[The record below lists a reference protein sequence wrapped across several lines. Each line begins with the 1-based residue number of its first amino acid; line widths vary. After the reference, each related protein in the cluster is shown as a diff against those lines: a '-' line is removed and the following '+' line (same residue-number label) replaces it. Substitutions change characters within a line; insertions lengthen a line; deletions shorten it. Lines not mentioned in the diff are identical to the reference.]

1 MKQSEGVKTEDVY
14 QTLQHPP
21 TVKNTHCTQ
30 GALRSSRSLMALLT
44 FNTLLLI
51 VILILIGTFNVRVTQ
66 VSPEAAQ
73 KQFNNTE
80 VWLRFEGTY
89 YLFQVQEGNCSAA
102 TEFCKRK
109 GYNIRL
115 AVLTRRNKDWLKDQ
129 AKERKMLVA
138 QDDCSRPCAV
148 VSAVNSSMNVSEEE
162 HGWVCESDSRGSCHV
177 GPPGEIGPPGVTGPV
192 GRPGLRGPPGKPGPP
207 GLPGGSMTPAPQ

>member
-21 TVKNTHCTQ
+21 TVKSTQCTQ
-30 GALRSSRSLMALLT
+30 EALRSSRSLMVLLT

-51 VILILIGTFNVRVTQ
+51 IILILIGIFNVRVTQ

-80 VWLRFEGTY
+80 VWLRFEGTF
-89 YLFQVQEGNCSAA
+89 YLFQDEEGNCSAA
-102 TEFCKRK
+102 TEFCKK
-109 GYNIRL
+109 MGYNIRL
-115 AVLTRRNKDWLKDQ
+115 AVLTMRNKDWLMDN
-129 AKERKMLVA
+129 AKERKLLVA

-148 VSAVNSSMNVSEEE
+148 VSAVNSSVDVSGEE
-162 HGWVCESDSRGSCHV
+162 HGWVCESDSRGSCV
-177 GPPGEIGPPGVTGPV
+177 GALGEV
-192 GRPGLRGPPGKPGPP
+192 GLP
-207 GLPGGSMTPAPQ
+207 GLPGPRGMQGLPGPQGPQGLRGLPGPQGPQGL